1 MMLFVTTCS
10 AAGFDEYG
18 HRLLET
24 FDNAP
29 GRMIWYADD
38 FAVKHPR
45 IEQRPTPKAM
55 QAFKVR
61 HSRYEPVSWRW
72 DVVKFAHKVY
82 AVADAFADHEGMGIW
97 IDADTVIH
105 KPIPDGTLEQF
116 LPPGMFMSMFK
127 RAGMYTETGLWLM
140 DCAHTA
146 KQQFLKSW
154 IDLYESER
162 FKMLPE
168 WHDCMTLDA
177 TVRAFEKRGLIETFS
192 LSGKHERQMHPMA
205 SSPLGE
211 WFDHCKGPRKVTGRS
226 PENAYR

>member
-1 MMLFVTTCS
+1 MLFVTTCS
-10 AAGFDEYG
+10 KAGFDEYG

-38 FAVKHPR
+38 IEISHPR
-45 IEQRPTPKAM
+45 ITQKHIPKAM
-55 QAFKVR
+55 TAFHGR
-61 HSRYEPVSWRW
+61 YSSYEPVSWRW

-82 AVADAFADHEGMGIW
+82 AVVDAFADHDGLGIW

-105 KPIPDGTLEQF
+105 KKIPEGTLEQF
-116 LPPGMFMSMFK
+116 LPSGMFMSMFK
-127 RAGMYTETGLWLM
+127 RAGMYTETGFWMM
-140 DCAHTA
+140 DCSHEA
-146 KQQFLKSW
+146 KQKFLDAW
-154 IDLYESER
+154 IAWYESDR
-162 FKMLPE
+162 FKALSE

-177 TVRAFEKRGLIETFS
+177 TVRAFEKHGLIETFS

-211 WFDHCKGPRKVTGRS
+211 WFDHCKGPRKSTGVS
-226 PENAYR
+226 PENKYR